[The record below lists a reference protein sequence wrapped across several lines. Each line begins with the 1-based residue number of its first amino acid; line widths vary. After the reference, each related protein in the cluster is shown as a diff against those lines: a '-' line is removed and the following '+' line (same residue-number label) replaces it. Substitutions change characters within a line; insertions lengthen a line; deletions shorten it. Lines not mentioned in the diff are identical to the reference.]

1 MFWNLC
7 FILWRDFFNCTVFQ
21 NACSSCRSQIS
32 SVFWRIWVWCNTW
45 KHTLITII
53 SNFMGTCFLYVYSFY
68 LFPCFFFAWTLV
80 YQFYNSLTW
89 NIRLP
94 FKGEM
99 WVKSVSPITK
109 YIFRIAL
116 SFFFIFCAFSLP
128 EIYCYSVDSIF
139 RKTRKKM

>member
-68 LFPCFFFAWTLV
+68 LFPCFFFCMDPGISIL
-80 YQFYNSLTW
+80 QQ
-89 NIRLP
+89 
-94 FKGEM
+94 
-99 WVKSVSPITK
+99 SVSPITK

-139 RKTRKKM
+139 RKTRKKNVIKNSNLN